1 MLKSVHQ
8 EQLARSHQVKL
19 VFTWL
24 MLSGVLFWGSGC
36 AVEERVRPIG
46 NLFLEDR
53 DVTQRDKTL
62 PFDHSWIDPE
72 LPEGHYSKV
81 FFRSVTADKLPK
93 DTWKA
98 SKTTAIPSKKV
109 FMEEAQSLS
118 HFFQKQLE
126 KKVRKY
132 PKGTVTVTSAPESHG
147 LVFDIAFTELE
158 FSHPI
163 VRAGSLLV
171 PVPGAAIAFNAIS
184 DPHVAFAA
192 RVYDGE
198 SGRLIATIADRKF
211 PPNRLIDINKLRAT
225 SSTREIVTLW
235 AEIIAEA
242 LNRDRFA
249 KVSPRGIFR
258 LLPW

>member
-1 MLKSVHQ
+1 MRS
-8 EQLARSHQVKL
+8 EELARSPHPRAMCALLALFYVL
-19 VFTWL
+19 V
-24 MLSGVLFWGSGC
+24 GSAGC

-46 NLFLEDR
+46 TAFLEDR
-53 DVTQRDKTL
+53 DVNEKDDTL
-62 PFDHSWIDPE
+62 PFDHAWIDPE
-72 LPEGHYSKV
+72 LPRGYYSKV
-81 FFRSVTADKLPK
+81 FFRSVTLDKLPE
-93 DTWKA
+93 DAWKA
-98 SKTTAIPSKKV
+98 SKTAAIPSKKV
-109 FMEEAQSLS
+109 FIEEARALAE
-118 HFFQKQLE
+118 FFKKELE
-126 KKVRKY
+126 KKVQKY
-132 PKGTVTVTSAPESHG
+132 PKGTFTVVSAPESQG

-171 PVPGAAIAFNAIS
+171 PVPGAGIAFNAFS

-198 SGRLIATIADRKF
+198 SGKLIATIADRKF
-211 PPNRLIDINKLRAT
+211 PPNRLIDLNKLRAT

-235 AEIIAEA
+235 AEIIAEG

-249 KVSPRGIFR
+249 KVSSRGLFR